1 MKNNTGDEALTRYY
15 YEALDEKSF
24 QKLVQALIVAQF
36 PRAQCLPVGQPDG
49 GRDAFLFRDEPDE
62 SGFEVFQVKY
72 SRSPNDKNER
82 DVIQDLIKTE
92 KEKVDKLIER
102 GATQYY
108 LITNVQGT
116 AHLDTGAVDKTNAY
130 LTKEFGIPSMVWWRN
145 DIDSRLDNQLDI
157 RWRYPEI
164 LLATDLLPLLFKG
177 HQRPN
182 ANAIRA
188 LKSYIATQHEND
200 REIKF
205 KQVELKRALIDLFV
219 DLPLGKKRLQEDQ
232 DGSRRVTRS
241 DVPGEMDLYLDQLEP
256 DDDFDSEDI
265 PYRGAT
271 RLAASFLLGMPSIN
285 GVSRFVLEGAPGQ
298 GKSTVTQFLC
308 QVNRMRLLHKEREI
322 KGLAEEYREGVARV
336 PFRADL
342 RDYAAWVSGRS
353 PFSTERHLSVP
364 EEGRRSLESFLAMQ
378 VTCDSGA
385 GGINEDDLLDI
396 IEHSHCVIVLDGFDE
411 VVDID
416 TRTKLVSEICRASAR
431 LDAHARSMQIIVTSR
446 PAAFA
451 NSPGFPEND
460 WVHLEL
466 RDLRR
471 KNIREYKS
479 KWVGARDLNKQEGDT
494 LSATLEQKLGQPH
507 ISDLARNPMQ
517 LSILLHLIH
526 VQGSALPEKRTTLY
540 EEYMKLF
547 FNREAE
553 KSPTVRDH
561 RELLLSIHGE
571 LAWVL
576 HTQAEEGLG
585 SGSIT
590 KDELRARIRNCLEAE
605 EYDVG
610 LADELLMGASER
622 AGALVSRV
630 QGTFEFEVQPLREYF
645 AAWHLYN
652 TAPLSPVGK
661 PQSGTRPDR
670 FQALARSFYWTNVTR
685 FFCGFYAKGEL
696 GTLFD
701 DLLQLGDEEGYSL
714 INQPRHLAMMLLSD
728 HVFAQSPKRMRRLI
742 AYVSEEPGFQR
753 LITALARERGR
764 GMALPV
770 SAGRDMLFD
779 VCLKKLNEEN
789 DPGRRSVLREVMAE
803 NAGWSTLKS
812 LWEQRFR
819 DGLMRCDPLTEA
831 MDFRLL
837 SRFEVDEIEK
847 LAKGNDNLRL
857 EWLMRKGHSKAII
870 EDPTLY
876 SMAKKALFENHGMIY
891 GARRIRNR
899 LPTVVE
905 VLADLLTVP
914 GLGDLFSAPSG
925 SDAFSALAKWR
936 YVHGWNPLEG
946 NDNDCYFDDSDPLT
960 ALMEFTLELL
970 KRPVEYWQEETT
982 PWSDLVDRGFEVAP
996 GGWRF
1001 AEIAAVSTAVQTSE
1015 KSGWHSDGFGLTKG
1029 LVGRLCFSR
1038 QMAGDATWWRSRLT
1052 DHVGS
1057 DEAVLAL
1064 AILLSWAESNVL
1076 LSLKSTIGSIIDD
1089 LDDSDWSRLWICFN
1103 NISRAAKDHRPDL
1116 TDDLLSQV
1124 GSMSARMAL
1133 VIICR
1138 AGGGNTQE
1146 RLSRE
1151 AFAKYDGSDL
1161 QILWYAANLELER
1174 SEPGDI
1180 DWDFVCH
1187 LSKRCRESGAIA
1199 MFSTR
1204 HFHLWHHVPEN
1215 IAVAVLNEC
1224 DSHDEHLLVVCERAY
1239 AMKIAREADKVYE
1252 VARTDDWFAA
1262 HPE

>member
-1 MKNNTGDEALTRYY
+1 MARYY
-15 YEALDEKSF
+15 YEALDEQSF
-24 QKLVQALIVAQF
+24 QKLVQALIVAQY

-49 GRDAFLFRDEPDE
+49 GRDAFLFLDEPDQ
-62 SGFEVFQVKY
+62 SSFEVFQVKY
-72 SRSPNDKNER
+72 SRNPNDKNER
-82 DVIQDLIKTE
+82 DVIQALIKSE
-92 KEKVDKLIER
+92 KRKVEKLIER

-108 LITNVQGT
+108 LITNVRGT
-116 AHLDTGAVDKTNAY
+116 GHLDKGSVDKTNDD
-130 LTKEFGIPSMVWWRN
+130 LTKELGIPSMVWWR
-145 DIDSRLDNQLDI
+145 DDLDGRLDNEFDI

-164 LLATDLLPLLFKG
+164 LLATDLLPLLFKD
-177 HQRPN
+177 HQRPKEN
-182 ANAIRA
+182 SIRA
-188 LKSYIATQHEND
+188 LKSYIAIQYEND

-205 KQVELKRALIDLFV
+205 KQVELKRALTDLFV
-219 DLPLGKKRLQEDQ
+219 DLPLGKKRLQEEQ
-232 DGSRRVTRS
+232 DGPRRVARP
-241 DVPGEMDLYLDQLEP
+241 DVPGDLDLYLDQLEP
-256 DDDFDSEDI
+256 EDDFDPEDL
-265 PYRGAT
+265 PHRGAT
-271 RLAASFLLGMPSIN
+271 RLAASFLLGMPSTN

-308 QVNRMRLLHKEREI
+308 QVNRMRLLHKEREVSDL
-322 KGLAEEYREGVARV
+322 GEEYREGMARV

-353 PFSTERHLSVP
+353 PFPTDRHLSVP
-364 EEGRRSLESFLAMQ
+364 EEGRRSLESFLAKQ
-378 VTCDSGA
+378 VTSDSGT

-416 TRTKLVSEICRASAR
+416 TRTQIVSEICKASAR
-431 LDAHARSMQIIVTSR
+431 LDAHARSLQIIVTSR

-479 KWVGARDLNKQEGDT
+479 KWVGARGLNKQEGHT
-494 LSATLEQKLGQPH
+494 LSATLEQKLEQPH

-605 EYDVG
+605 EYDVDH
-610 LADELLMGASER
+610 ADELLMGASER

-652 TAPLSPVGK
+652 TAPLSPVGR

-701 DLLQLGDEEGYSL
+701 DLLQLGDEEGYNL
-714 INQPRHLAMMLLSD
+714 INQPRNLALMLLSD

-753 LITALARERGR
+753 LTTSLTRERGR

-779 VCLKKLNEEN
+779 VCRKKLNEEN
-789 DPGRRSVLREVMAE
+789 DSGRRSILREVMAE
-803 NAGWSTLKS
+803 NADSSTLKS
-812 LWEQRFR
+812 LWEDRFK
-819 DGLMRCDPLTEA
+819 DGLMRCDPLSEV

-837 SRFEVDEIEK
+837 NRFDVKEIEN
-847 LAKGNDNLRL
+847 LTKGDDKLRL
-857 EWLMRKGHSKAII
+857 EWLMRKGHGKAII

-876 SMAKKALFENHGMIY
+876 GMVKEALFENQGMIY
-891 GARRIRNR
+891 GPRRLRDKI
-899 LPTVVE
+899 PTVVE
-905 VLADLLTVP
+905 VLADLLTIP
-914 GLGDLFSAPSG
+914 ALGDLFLASPG
-925 SDAFSALAKWR
+925 HDASSMMAEWR
-936 YVHGWNPLEG
+936 YGHGWNAFE
-946 NDNDCYFDDSDPLT
+946 DHDSDRRFDESDPLT
-960 ALMEFTLELL
+960 AFMEFIVDLL
-970 KRPVEYWQEETT
+970 KRPVESWQKETT
-982 PWSDLVDRGFEVAP
+982 PWSALVDRGFEVAP

-1001 AEIAAVSTAVQTSE
+1001 AEVAAVSTAVQTSE
-1015 KSGWHSDGFGLTKG
+1015 KSDWHRDGFALTKG
-1029 LVGRLCFSR
+1029 LVNRLRFSR
-1038 QMAGDATWWRSRLT
+1038 EMAGDATWWKSRLT
-1052 DHVGS
+1052 DDAHSGA
-1057 DEAVLAL
+1057 AVLAL

-1076 LSLKSTIGSIIDD
+1076 LSLKSTIGSVIDD

-1103 NISRAAKDHRPDL
+1103 NISRAARDHQPVL
-1116 TDDLLSQV
+1116 AHDLLSEV
-1124 GSMSARMAL
+1124 ASMSARMAL

-1138 AGGGNTQE
+1138 ARGMDTQE

-1151 AFAKYDGSDL
+1151 AFAEYDGSDT
-1161 QILWYAANLELER
+1161 QILRYAANLELER
-1174 SEPGDI
+1174 SEPGEI

-1187 LSKRCRESGAIA
+1187 LSRKAKEAGA
-1199 MFSTR
+1199 MGLFSMR
-1204 HFHLWHHVPEN
+1204 HFYLWQFVPED
-1215 IAVAVLNEC
+1215 IAVGVLNEC
-1224 DSHDEHLLVVCERAY
+1224 ESHDDNLLVVCERAY
-1239 AMKIAREADKVYE
+1239 AMKIAREADKVNE
-1252 VARTDDWFAA
+1252 VARTENWFTA
-1262 HPE
+1262 HAE